1 MSGVRLRGRT
11 ACASLSLLA
20 LVMLP
25 CRIHAQSGAASTP
38 AEPEVRVDLIAGNR
52 PAIQAGAGVQIP
64 LGYYVRLGAD
74 AAVGMRTG
82 QLDGSRVDGRV
93 DLLARFL
100 LDPFRQT
107 AYGVSGGAGLSA
119 RVEPGERV
127 TPLLL
132 VALEV
137 EGRRSPRGW
146 VPALQLGLGGGARVG
161 LILRRADA
169 AAR

>member
-1 MSGVRLRGRT
+1 MSGVRSRRRATRAAL
-11 ACASLSLLA
+11 ALLA
-20 LVMLP
+20 LFAVP
-25 CRIHAQSGAASTP
+25 RTSHAQSGETSTP
-38 AEPEVRVDLIAGNR
+38 AQPEVRVDLLAGNR
-52 PAIQAGAGVQIP
+52 PAIQVGAGVQIP

-74 AAVGMRTG
+74 AAVGARTG
-82 QLDGSRVDGRV
+82 QVDGSRIDGRV
-93 DLLARFL
+93 DVLARFL

-137 EGRRSPRGW
+137 EGRRSARGW
-146 VPALQLGLGGGARVG
+146 VPAVQLGLGGGARLG

-169 AAR
+169 GAR